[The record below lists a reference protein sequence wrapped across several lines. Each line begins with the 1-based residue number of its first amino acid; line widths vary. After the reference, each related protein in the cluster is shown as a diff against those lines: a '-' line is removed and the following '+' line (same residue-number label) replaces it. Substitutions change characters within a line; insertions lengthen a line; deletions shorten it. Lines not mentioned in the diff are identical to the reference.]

1 MRPRIRDDGSFIY
14 EPSNLDRARFF
25 VDIPYFFSHA
35 FDPAKLG
42 DVSSDDF
49 TQSGRYITP
58 DSLTDRTL
66 MNFDRI
72 NREHGS
78 PLPEELFDDDPE
90 SDPGLRAAMR
100 DTIDGMERAVHPY
113 NFFRDRLAPAM
124 QNLSMDE
131 LASMTRG
138 GYTPDK
144 ELMRDMARRTPNP
157 RSYHDD
163 IHEMFLPNKRIPLK
177 RLPKS
182 IMDIVSPGPEGAVQT
197 QLPSF
202 MRPRGEA
209 AKRGFRDRAK
219 RLASLEAAVEA
230 NRRAEALNEANMDLR
245 ENVLQSF
252 FPTIP
257 AVYGP
262 RPYSRNASLR
272 MPSARTFYAGGSGA
286 NPPSPLFTFDEDDEA
301 SAVIMNEAF
310 PEQFQLINRSED
322 AFEDAWRVVKDEEF
336 VDDVDD
342 DYVLPIKEHEDM
354 TEDDMNY
361 ILDLHDMEWGDYLDD
376 YLHLLANPKQGL
388 LELFGDTSK
397 IPYFTRSEDV
407 VEDIWALIKMPF
419 YHGTTS
425 KYDDSIKEEG
435 LDPANNLSALEQ
447 HTLDDLYSWLEEHG
461 FDYDDF
467 DPDKDWTW
475 LSLDNP
481 LATMPYAMTTNNN
494 AGVRRFSPIVYEIDD
509 DIDVVEDVMNDGEF
523 RGAYRTDEV
532 IPPEKIREYF
542 RFRPM
547 NNEESYSE
555 YREKV
560 REALKQRAGE
570 S

>member
-66 MNFDRI
+66 MNFDRM
-72 NREHGS
+72 NREHGN
-78 PLPEELFDDDPE
+78 PLPEELFDDNPE

-100 DTIDGMERAVHPY
+100 DTIDNMERAVHPY

-144 ELMRDMARRTPNP
+144 ELMRDMASLTPNP

-163 IHEMFLPNKRIPLK
+163 VYEMFLPNKRIPLK

-209 AKRGFRDRAK
+209 NKRGFRDRAK

-230 NRRAEALNEANMDLR
+230 NRRAEALNEANMNLR

-262 RPYSRNASLR
+262 RPYSRNAGLR
-272 MPSARTFYAGGSGA
+272 MPRARTFYPDRYGGSGA

-342 DYVLPIKEHEDM
+342 DYVLPIKEQMDL
-354 TEDDMNY
+354 TPDDWNY
-361 ILDLHDMEWGDYLDD
+361 LLEQHDREALDYLEY
-376 YLHLLANPKQGL
+376 YLRDLQNPKKTILQD
-388 LELFGDTSK
+388 FGDTSK
-397 IPYFTRSEDV
+397 IPYFTRSED
-407 VEDIWALIKMPF
+407 L
-419 YHGTTS
+419 
-425 KYDDSIKEEG
+425 
-435 LDPANNLSALEQ
+435 
-447 HTLDDLYSWLEEHG
+447 
-461 FDYDDF
+461 
-467 DPDKDWTW
+467 
-475 LSLDNP
+475 
-481 LATMPYAMTTNNN
+481 
-494 AGVRRFSPIVYEIDD
+494 
-509 DIDVVEDVMNDGEF
+509 VEDVWALMKSIPTDIMNDPLVYISPDGMIKTVRLERPF
-523 RGAYRTDEV
+523 RKWLYESGYPTDDDFAQLDFIQKMQILFHYRVQQGASKEQSFMEDNV
-532 IPPEKIREYF
+532 
-542 RFRPM
+542 
-547 NNEESYSE
+547 
-555 YREKV
+555 
-560 REALKQRAGE
+560 
-570 S
+570 